1 MKSIVNPETK
11 AKIVPTSLM
20 VESGVYVGTDGSAKF
35 SSPEEVMTW
44 RRAVE
49 INGRWWALLH
59 FFDRTNFPQV
69 K

>member
-1 MKSIVNPETK
+1 MIRVVNPETK

-20 VESGVYVGTDGSAKF
+20 VDSGVHIDTNGRSQF

-59 FFDRTNFPQV
+59 FFDRKNFPQV